1 MNLNNILTSLRNI
14 TDDESVGEKI
24 IVRSSDLKVL
34 YTYIIAMEA
43 KTERLSDDLFEANRE
58 LDHHKLSQKLKNHVV
73 KYKALEAY
81 SDEK

>member
-24 IVRSSDLKVL
+24 IVRSSDLRVL
-34 YTYIIAMEA
+34 YNYIIAMEA

-58 LDHHKLSQKLKNHVV
+58 LDHYELSNKLRNSLV

-81 SDEK
+81 SDEE

>member
-43 KTERLSDDLFEANRE
+43 KAERLSDDLFEANRE
-58 LDHHKLSQKLKNHVV
+58 LDHHKLSQKLRNDLV

-81 SDEK
+81 SDEE